1 MSQISHRL
9 KELIFFKLNEDLK
22 KFIIHPYGN
31 DIWLLDKESKT
42 WFLQIESKGDLWYNQ
57 KYFNNF
63 FLLFSL
69 GSTEYS
75 KILKEWTEKVLEVRL
90 KSSSR
95 KNTNYDYLI
104 ENIIFEK
111 TEENIWDGK
120 KRFGFSYNTVKKY
133 SEFKNKSKS
142 KSVQLDEYLQ
152 IY

>member
-22 KFIIHPYGN
+22 NFIIHPYGN